1 MSATMVIICVMNLP
15 SVKIIWEVIF
25 VTVRKAIKIF
35 QRHQMV
41 TSVSKIM
48 NVVMVLIP
56 VRPTPTASI
65 PSQVTNVAVI
75 TVISGVMPSV
85 SMSMSAMPVITIV
98 MKIPIVKILM
108 VVTNAHVMMDIV
120 RDLRTRTR

>member
-1 MSATMVIICVMNLP
+1 MVIIYVMNLP

-48 NVVMVLIP
+48 NVVMVRIP
-56 VRPTPTASI
+56 VRPIPTASI
-65 PSQVTNVAVI
+65 PSQVTNVAVM

-98 MKIPIVKILM
+98 MKIPTVKIRM
-108 VVTNAHVMMDIV
+108 VVMNAHVMMDIV

>member
-1 MSATMVIICVMNLP
+1 MVIIYVMNLP

-35 QRHQMV
+35 QHHQMV

-48 NVVMVLIP
+48 NVVMVRIP
-56 VRPTPTASI
+56 VRPIPTASI
-65 PSQVTNVAVI
+65 PSQVTNVAVM

-98 MKIPIVKILM
+98 MKIPTVKIRM
-108 VVTNAHVMMDIV
+108 VVMNAHVMMDIV

>member
-1 MSATMVIICVMNLP
+1 MVIICVMNLP

-65 PSQVTNVAVI
+65 PSQVTNVAVM

-108 VVTNAHVMMDIV
+108 VVMNAHAMMDIV